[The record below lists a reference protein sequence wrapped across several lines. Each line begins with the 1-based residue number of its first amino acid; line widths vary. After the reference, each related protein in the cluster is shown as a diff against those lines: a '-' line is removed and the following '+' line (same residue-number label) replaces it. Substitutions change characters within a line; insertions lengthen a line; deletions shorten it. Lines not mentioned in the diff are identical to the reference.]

1 MATTPIDEIRARAI
15 QAVLA
20 RPQPGLT
27 KMQVVAAPLDA
38 RLRLQRCQQPLSA
51 EIVNGSDATGTNVNV
66 RCEQG
71 AHWSIRVRVST
82 SGELRA
88 MLARRAMPRGS
99 LLSPADF
106 ESRITTVVGPA
117 TQYVVQLDADA
128 PLRLRLPL
136 AAGAALTTSV
146 IEQSPTVRRGQSVTL
161 LARTDG
167 LEIRVAAIAMTD
179 GKTSERISV
188 QNQSSHQVVQA
199 IVRNANLVET
209 GL

>member
-1 MATTPIDEIRARAI
+1 MPIEEIRARAV

-20 RPQPGLT
+20 QPHAGLT
-27 KMQVVAAPLDA
+27 NRQATAAPLDA
-38 RLRLQRCQQPLSA
+38 RLRLQQCQQPLGA
-51 EIVNGSDATGTNVNV
+51 EVVNGSDAANTSVNV
-66 RCEQG
+66 HCEQG

-88 MLARRAMPRGS
+88 LVARRAMPRGS
-99 LLSPADF
+99 PLNPADF
-106 ESRITTVVGPA
+106 ESRITTVVGSA

-128 PLRLRLPL
+128 ALRLRLPL

-161 LARTDG
+161 LARADG

-179 GKTSERISV
+179 GKTAERISV